1 MTQNSTPATQQ
12 KKTISMANFL
22 AVPKTSK
29 YLEETL
35 GSKKQEFTANL
46 IAITEN
52 DNLLAQCDPA
62 KLMKC
67 AISATAL
74 NLSLNKQL
82 GYAYIIGYKN
92 KQQEVIPTFII
103 GYKGYIQLALRSG
116 EYKHLNAVEVREG
129 EMKRNKFTGELTFIG
144 ENPNGKVIGYV
155 AFLKQINGF
164 ESSYYMT
171 ETEIESYALKYSKA
185 YAADKKYKTRKSLWS
200 DPEERVKMALKTCLR
215 QLLTTYGLFSVEI
228 QKAMAND
235 FTGEEESYG
244 HKSQRDVEDAEVVDQ
259 QEPES
264 DETDQEYDDE
274 EPMKL

>member
-1 MTQNSTPATQQ
+1 MSQIPATQ
-12 KKTISMANFL
+12 KKLSMANFL
-22 AVPKTSK
+22 SVPKTNQ
-29 YLEETL
+29 YLDQTL

-52 DNLLAQCDPA
+52 DTLLADCDPA
-62 KLMKC
+62 RLMKC

-92 KQQEVIPTFII
+92 KAGEVIPTFII

-155 AFLKQINGF
+155 AFLKQMNGF
-164 ESSYYMT
+164 EASFYMT
-171 ETEIESYALKYSKA
+171 ESEVEAYDMKYSKA
-185 YAADKKYKTRKSLWS
+185 YAADKRYNTSKSLWS
-200 DPEERVKMALKTCLR
+200 DPEERMKMALKTCLR
-215 QLLTTYGLFSVEI
+215 QLLTTYGLFSIEI

-235 FTGEEESYG
+235 YTGEEEPYTG
-244 HKSQRDVEDAEVVDQ
+244 GQRTVEDAEIITQ
-259 QEPES
+259 GEPEPAVTKMQA
-264 DETDQEYDDE
+264 ETQG
-274 EPMKL
+274 PSKQFTL